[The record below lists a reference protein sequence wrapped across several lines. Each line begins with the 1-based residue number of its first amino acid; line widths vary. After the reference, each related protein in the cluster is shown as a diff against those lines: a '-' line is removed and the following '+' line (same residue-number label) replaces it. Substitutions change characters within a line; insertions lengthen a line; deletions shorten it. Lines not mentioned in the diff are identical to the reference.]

1 MTTEMFTEKIK
12 GAIGLSIKAGKCAIG
27 TEACLDKIRSGRGKL
42 LVVANDASENTKD
55 KLISTAKG
63 YGVPQLIFDAGKAD
77 FAKLAGKKSD
87 TAAFLITDGGFVKII
102 EKLGIEIHLTHTEVL
117 N

>member
-1 MTTEMFTEKIK
+1 MRSVRLLT
-12 GAIGLSIKAGKCAIG
+12 G
-27 TEACLDKIRSGRGKL
+27 IRSGRGKL